1 MQDGEDYVNELEAR
15 SELAMQ
21 TEAHEVSET
30 ETWEP
35 MTAAAAAR
43 LGLGEETSATS
54 HVDNIEAL
62 PRFDNLSA
70 CMEYANT
77 VCHTLSDFFAFDI
90 FSHVLRNF
98 SC

>member
-15 SELAMQ
+15 RGSAMQ
-21 TEAHEVSET
+21 TEAFEVSDT
-30 ETWEP
+30 DTWEP
-35 MTAAAAAR
+35 TTAAATAG
-43 LGLGEETSATS
+43 LGLGEATS

-62 PRFDNLSA
+62 PRFDNVSA

-77 VCHTLSDFFAFDI
+77 VCHTLSDFLPLT
-90 FSHVLRNF
+90 FSHVPRNF